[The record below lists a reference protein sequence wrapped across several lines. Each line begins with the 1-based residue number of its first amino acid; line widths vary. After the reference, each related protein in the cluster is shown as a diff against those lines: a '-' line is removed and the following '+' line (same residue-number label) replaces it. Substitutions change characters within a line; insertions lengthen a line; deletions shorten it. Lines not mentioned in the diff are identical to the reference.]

1 MITLSRGILSPRI
14 GGSFSATAL
23 PMFHARGGKSN
34 NGNCISDGGCL
45 FFLKQLGS
53 VCGRWTMIP
62 LEKS

>member
-45 FFLKQLGS
+45 FS
-53 VCGRWTMIP
+53 
-62 LEKS
+62 